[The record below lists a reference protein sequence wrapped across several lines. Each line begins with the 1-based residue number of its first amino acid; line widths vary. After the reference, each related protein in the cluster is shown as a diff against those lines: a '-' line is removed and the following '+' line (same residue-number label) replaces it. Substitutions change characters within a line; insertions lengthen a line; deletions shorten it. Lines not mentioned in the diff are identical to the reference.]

1 MTHIRLFFCLALLS
15 FSCFSVGIS
24 QDKAPT
30 TEPAQ
35 SEASKSAENP
45 TADSK
50 SRSTKSE
57 SEAKK
62 KAAST
67 TEKPQ
72 EKATP
77 PKTKVQLLKLSGI
90 YVDFN
95 EPMGIDPTMLLMN
108 SIPAKQ
114 KSFYKLCEFLEDL
127 GENESIPF
135 VVLDLSDPMFLM
147 NPAQLD
153 EMNRRLKVLKSR
165 NKKIYAWLESAS
177 SEHLS
182 LAAACDEVIMAD
194 FGGVDFP
201 SMSMETAFYRDAMD
215 LIGIKASVV
224 RAGDFKGAVEPFM
237 NAQMSDHLR
246 QHYVEMLESMNDAR
260 VSAIAKGRGLP
271 VANIRD
277 IQKKRFLLP
286 KEALSKDL
294 VDQLAPFGSMKETIA
309 KSIGKEIDWIEPSKK
324 APKEMSF
331 FEVMSV
337 VMSGPKGSTNRL
349 KEPSIV
355 VLHLS
360 GVIQDGK
367 QPSPGSLVA
376 GPIVEQIEK
385 LINDSRVHGVVV
397 RINSPGGSATASEAI
412 RQALQKLADKKPT
425 VVSMGEVAA
434 SGGYWISCIGAPVY
448 AEPSTLTGSIGVFSL
463 KLSFGSLLRRI
474 GVHMET
480 IALDP
485 SAAAFSMERP
495 WSDEDVSV
503 LQETIDD
510 VYQRFLK
517 LVADSRKMSVEKV
530 GPLAGGRV
538 WSGAQAKEHHLVD
551 ELGGVDDCLAVVAK
565 KAKLD
570 KYSIVH
576 RPEPSTGFELLEL
589 LGEQGDEEI
598 LLKIFASDAWKTLR
612 SSGFHLD
619 TLRAILKQSLQ
630 PSSSSRIW
638 AILPAELKIR

>member
-1 MTHIRLFFCLALLS
+1 MSFPRLLL
-15 FSCFSVGIS
+15 CFSLLNFGFLS
-24 QDKAPT
+24 QGFAQEKAPAA
-30 TEPAQ
+30 ESAK
-35 SEASKSAENP
+35 SDASKSAEK
-45 TADSK
+45 TSADSK
-50 SRSTKSE
+50 SRSAKSE
-57 SEAKK
+57 SDAKK
-62 KAAST
+62 KTAST
-67 TEKPQ
+67 NEKTQ

-77 PKTKVQLLKLSGI
+77 PKIKVQLLKLSGI

-95 EPMGIDPTMLLMN
+95 EPMGIDPTMLFMDAM
-108 SIPAKQ
+108 PAKQ
-114 KSFYKLCEFLEDL
+114 KSFYKLCEFLKDL
-127 GENESIPF
+127 GENEAIPY
-135 VVLDLSDPMFLM
+135 VVLDLSDPIFMM

-153 EMNRRLKVLKSR
+153 EMNRRLKTLKSH
-165 NKKIYAWLESAS
+165 NKKVYAWLESAG

-201 SMSMETAFYRDAMD
+201 SMAMETAFYREAMD
-215 LIGIKASVV
+215 LIGIKASIV

-246 QHYVEMLESMNDAR
+246 QHYLEMLESMNDAR

-271 VANIRD
+271 VANVRD

-309 KSIGKEIDWIEPSKK
+309 KSIGKEIDWVEPSKK

-337 VMSGPKGSTNRL
+337 VMSGPKSSTNRL

-367 QPSPGSLVA
+367 QASPGSLVA
-376 GPIVEQIEK
+376 GPIVDQIEK
-385 LINDSRVHGVVV
+385 LIDDSRVHGVVI

-412 RQALQKLADKKPT
+412 RQALKKLADKKPT

-434 SGGYWISCIGAPVY
+434 SGGYWISCIEAPVY

-485 SAAAFSMERP
+485 SASAFSVGRP

-503 LQETIDD
+503 LQETVDD

-517 LVADSRKMSVEKV
+517 LVADSRKLPVEKIQR
-530 GPLAGGRV
+530 LAGGRV

-576 RPEPSTGFELLEL
+576 RPEPSSGFELFEL
-589 LGEQGDEEI
+589 LGEQGDDEL

-612 SSGFHLD
+612 SSGFQLE

-630 PSSSSRIW
+630 PSSAPHIW
-638 AILPAELKIR
+638 TILPAELKIR